1 MASSTW
7 NLSPDLFFTPTI
19 PPQHNQSTRL
29 ALHSRPTDVLL
40 ALHPSQA
47 LNPPHSVSPCNAQNL
62 LLDAN
67 KAVKIADFGLSNI
80 MRDGHFLKTSCGSP
94 NYAAP
99 EVRGG

>member
-1 MASSTW
+1 MVPTTGTPPPHH
-7 NLSPDLFFTPTI
+7 PDLNPH
-19 PPQHNQSTRL
+19 HNQSTRL
-29 ALHSRPTDVLL
+29 TIPSWPNTVY
-40 ALHPSQA
+40 LHP
-47 LNPPHSVSPCNAQNL
+47 LPPPETCNPPRSPPSNTQNL

-99 EVRGG
+99 EVR

>member
-1 MASSTW
+1 MTSSYPATVTG
-7 NLSPDLFFTPTI
+7 LSP
-19 PPQHNQSTRL
+19 PPYQN
-29 ALHSRPTDVLL
+29 V
-40 ALHPSQA
+40 HP
-47 LNPPHSVSPCNAQNL
+47 LPPPETCNPPRSPPSNTQNL

-99 EVRGG
+99 EVR